1 MRGRQFTGGS
11 GAVESRSSSV
21 LFARANKFE
30 GSPEQRDEQRDE
42 STVPP
47 WRCRHDYPI
56 AVFATEGGSR
66 RAQCL
71 GCKRFGPEGVDSE
84 QARKR
89 LLAAARSL

>member
-11 GAVESRSSSV
+11 GAEESRSSIM
-21 LFARANKFE
+21 FARANKFE
-30 GSPEQRDEQRDE
+30 GSPEQRDEWI
-42 STVPP
+42 VPP

-56 AVFATEGGSR
+56 VVFATEGGSR

-84 QARKR
+84 QARER
-89 LLAAARSL
+89 LLAAA